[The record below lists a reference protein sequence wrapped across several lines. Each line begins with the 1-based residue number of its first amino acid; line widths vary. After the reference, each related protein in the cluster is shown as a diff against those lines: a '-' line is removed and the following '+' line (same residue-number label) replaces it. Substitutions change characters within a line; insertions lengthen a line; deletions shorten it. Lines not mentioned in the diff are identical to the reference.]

1 MGFDTITWT
10 CCCCEKQVEE
20 TFMETDERM
29 CMDCEE
35 QEYCEHENKTYQQ
48 EELENNVPESYTCD
62 DCGKDLDI
70 PEPDWDL
77 MRKGK

>member
-1 MGFDTITWT
+1 MSFDTITWT

-35 QEYCEHENKTYQQ
+35 EEYCVHENITYQQ
-48 EELENNVPESYTCD
+48 EEFENNVPESYTCD